1 MSIYLGNQLIAG
13 DNSSFANQDLSN
25 ITATGK
31 KVIDGQWVVVG
42 TYISGANTVGS
53 YTLDISS
60 LLPADNYKYEV
71 ILACQIFGSGDV
83 FYQSVYTTE
92 FPSYYVTSTS
102 SVIRNL
108 AVIPVGTN
116 RIINYAITSNGNT
129 SPNGATLYLCAYR
142 RIGTNS

>member
-31 KVIDGQWVVVG
+31 AVIDGQWVVVG

-71 ILACQIFGSGDV
+71 ILACKLFGSGDV

-92 FPSYYVTSTS
+92 FPSSYVTSTS
-102 SVIRNL
+102 SVIANL

-116 RIINYAITSNGNT
+116 RIINYAITSNGDT